1 MQVRHASHAFLVLR
15 GGAQMDTISSEQLI
29 EVSLRQANLSLSKL
43 FDADILSVKAPMAQ
57 PVDDIVRTEVEGI
70 RESSKTKKNKIVVF
84 LETTGGFAETV
95 ERIASVFRRHYDLVE
110 FVVPNY
116 AYSAGTLLVMSG
128 DEIHMDYYSVLGPI
142 DPQYQSETG
151 DHVPGMGYLAK
162 FQELMDKVNAAPAGA
177 EASVRA
183 ELSLLVKKFDM
194 ARLFHIE
201 QSIAQAKAL
210 LADWL
215 PRYKFKDWVE
225 TETGRHPV
233 TDDDRRR
240 RAEQIADVLGDARRW
255 HSHGRGI
262 SIRELASDE
271 IKLKISNFGDDT
283 RKNTAI
289 RHYHGLFT
297 DYMQRRGMRAA
308 IHSPRALRRIM

>member
-1 MQVRHASHAFLVLR
+1 
-15 GGAQMDTISSEQLI
+15 MDTVSSDHVVEFALQ
-29 EVSLRQANLSLSKL
+29 SANKDLSRL
-43 FDADILSVKAPMAQ
+43 FDADVIELKAPMAQ
-57 PVDDIVRTEVEGI
+57 PVDDMVRTEVEGLKE
-70 RESSKTKKNKIVVF
+70 RSGKKKEKLVVI
-84 LETTGGFAETV
+84 LETTGGYAETV
-95 ERIASVFRRHYDLVE
+95 ERIVSVFRRHYTVVE
-110 FVVPNY
+110 YIVPNY

-162 FQELMDKVNAAPAGA
+162 FQELADKVNGVPDG
-177 EASVRA
+177 EEHKVRA
-183 ELSLLVKKFDM
+183 ELALLVKKFDM
-194 ARLFHIE
+194 AKLFHIE
-201 QSIAQAKAL
+201 QSIDHGKAL

-215 PRYKFKDWVE
+215 PRYKFKDWAE
-225 TETGRHPV
+225 TETGKRPV
-233 TDDDRRR
+233 TDDDRKT

-271 IKLKISNFGDDT
+271 IKLKISNFGDDA
-283 RKNTAI
+283 KINAVI

-297 DYMQRRGMRAA
+297 DYLQRRGNRAA
-308 IHSPRALRRIM
+308 IHSARGLRRIT